1 MTFETKSNMSSDLVR
16 LFNGESPSHLAPA
29 NIPKL
34 DLGHEDFRPVTKRN
48 VGYIVSGLAFDDDEN
63 VLMMQEAKK
72 SCRGRWYLPA
82 GRLEP
87 NETLVEG
94 VKREVLEETGLRYEP
109 ETILCVEMNGV
120 AWQRVT
126 FIGRTTSG
134 RLKPKPDEESLDAKW
149 MKYPDL
155 KSQPIRSGDI
165 FSLIELGLEYLKMKQ
180 GGARE
185 AGFSAVMPIEKRLDR
200 VFLRLAITTTF
211 LEDDAQSL
219 CVLVEASSNQLPV
232 IGMGGTSINVKKIL
246 TVAVKHL
253 TRGGLKELICQGLLA
268 IEHDGRS
275 SKDDADIARDGL
287 CHTFHLKVTV
297 DSCASVAEGFKWEKL
312 DEQSKAMM
320 KTRKLSPAVLFL

>member
-1 MTFETKSNMSSDLVR
+1 MSSDLVR
-16 LFNGESPSHLAPA
+16 LFNGESPSHLAPVH
-29 NIPKL
+29 IPKL

-48 VGYIVSGLAFDDDEN
+48 VGYIVCGLAFDDDEN
-63 VLMMQEAKK
+63 VLMMQEAKQ

-126 FIGRTTSG
+126 FIGRATSG

-165 FSLIELGLEYLKMKQ
+165 FSLIELGLEYLKMRRE
-180 GGARE
+180 GGAMSARE

-211 LEDDAQSL
+211 QEEESSSP
-219 CVLVEASSNQLPV
+219 CVLVDATSDQLPV
-232 IGMGGTSINVKKIL
+232 IGMGGTSINVKKVL

-275 SKDDADIARDGL
+275 PKDDANVARDGL

-297 DSCASVAEGFKWEKL
+297 ESCASHAEGFKWEKL
-312 DEQSKAMM
+312 DDQSNAMM